1 MRERIRA
8 FMDELLKDIPKSR
21 KVLELKEELIG
32 NMEERYDDLIRQGY
46 REEDAYQCALDS
58 AGDVRELFQEFLEP
72 GSGQVSGEET
82 FEIRRKRSLLN
93 AVSVS
98 LYIVGFAVW
107 MIIVAIGYGVSST
120 GEVSTVF
127 GLSGFIVMLIF
138 VAIATG
144 IRVYCA
150 NMYPRYQ
157 RHEKQDDTIVE
168 EFKAWKSESDRN
180 REMRKAIDSVIWLLA
195 TILYFVISFGTM
207 AWYIT
212 WVIWLIA
219 PCVQTIVH
227 LLMDQERR

>member
-1 MRERIRA
+1 MRERLRA

-58 AGDVRELFQEFLEP
+58 AGDVRELFREFLEP
-72 GSGQVSGEET
+72 SGSAPGQEEN

-98 LYIVGFAVW
+98 LYIIGFAVW

-120 GEVSTVF
+120 GEIGMVY
-127 GLSGFIVMLIF
+127 GLTGFIVMLVF
-138 VAIATG
+138 TAVATG
-144 IRVYCA
+144 MRVYTSSL
-150 NMYPRYQ
+150 YGRHQRY
-157 RHEKQDDTIVE
+157 EKKDDTIVE
-168 EFKAWKSESDRN
+168 EFKEWKSGTDRN
-180 REMRKAIDSVIWLLA
+180 REIRKAIDNVVWLLA

-219 PCVQTIVH
+219 PCVQTIIH
-227 LLMDQERR
+227 LMMDQEKH

>member
-1 MRERIRA
+1 MKERLRV
-8 FMDELLKDIPKSR
+8 FMDEILKDIPKSR

-32 NMEERYDDLIRQGY
+32 NMEERYDDLLRQGY
-46 REEDAYQCALDS
+46 REEDACQCAIDS
-58 AGDVRELFQEFLEP
+58 VGDVRELFREFREP
-72 GSGQVSGEET
+72 VGGADGTEED
-82 FEIRRKRSLLN
+82 FAQRKKRSMLN

-107 MIIVAIGYGVSST
+107 MIILAIGYGVSSS
-120 GEVSTVF
+120 GDISMVF

-138 VAIATG
+138 TAVATG
-144 IRVYCA
+144 MRVYCSSL
-150 NMYPRYQ
+150 YGKYQ
-157 RHEKQDDTIVE
+157 RYEKKDDTIVE
-168 EFKAWKSESDRN
+168 EFKEWKSGTDRN
-180 REMRKAIDSVIWLLA
+180 REMRKAVDSVIWLLA

-227 LLMDQERR
+227 LAMDQERR